1 MTLQVTVLAG
11 GLSYERDVSLRS
23 GRRVADALHRAGIDV
38 RLRDADAGLLGD
50 LADTSP
56 DAVYIALHG
65 AVGEDGALRGVLD
78 AARVP
83 YVGPSAAASRLAWD
97 KPVAKTVLRSVGLD
111 TPDWLTL
118 PHDTFRELGAA
129 AVLERLVKHLG
140 LPLMVKP
147 ANGGSG
153 LGATPVFDA
162 ADLPAAMMSCFAYG
176 GTALVERF
184 IAGVDVAVTVL
195 DTDSGPRALPPVE
208 IEPVDGVYDYTA
220 RYTAGTTR
228 WHAPARLNDAVR
240 ARVEETALR
249 AHAALGLR
257 DLSRVD
263 TIVSPTGAVHVL
275 EVNVSP
281 GMTETSLVPLA
292 VSAAELDLG
301 AVCRSLVEQAAARG

>member
-1 MTLQVTVLAG
+1 
-11 GLSYERDVSLRS
+11 LSYERDVSLRS
-23 GRRVADALHRAGIDV
+23 GRRVADALHRAGIDAT
-38 RLRDADAGLLGD
+38 LRDADAGLLGD
-50 LADTSP
+50 LADSAP

-65 AVGEDGALRGVLD
+65 AAGEDGALRGVLD
-78 AARVP
+78 AAGVP
-83 YVGPSAAASRLAWD
+83 YVGASASASRLAWD
-97 KPVAKTVLRSVGLD
+97 KPVAKTVLRSIGVD

-118 PHDTFRELGAA
+118 PHDTFRELGAG

-184 IAGVDVAVTVL
+184 ISGVDVAVTVL

-228 WHAPARLNDAVR
+228 WHAPARLDETVR

-249 AHAALGLR
+249 AHTALGLR

-263 TIVSPTGAVHVL
+263 TIVSPAGAVHVL

-292 VSAAELDLG
+292 VAAADLDLG
-301 AVCRSLVEQAAARG
+301 HVCRALVERAAARA

>member
-23 GRRVADALHRAGIDV
+23 GRRVADALHRVGVDAT
-38 RLRDADAGLLGD
+38 LRDADAGLLSTLSD
-50 LADTSP
+50 LTP

-65 AVGEDGALRGVLD
+65 AAGEDGALRGVLD
-78 AARVP
+78 AAGVP
-83 YVGPSAAASRLAWD
+83 YVGASASASRLAWD
-97 KPVAKTVLRSVGLD
+97 KPVAKTVLRGAGVT

-118 PHDTFRELGAA
+118 PHDTFRELGAG
-129 AVLERLVKHLG
+129 AVLARVVKHLG

-176 GTALVERF
+176 GTALVERY

-195 DTDSGPRALPPVE
+195 EDADGLRALPPVE

-228 WHAPARLNDAVR
+228 WHAPARLTDAVR
-240 ARVEETALR
+240 DRVLSTALR
-249 AHAALGLR
+249 AHASLGLR

-263 TIVSPTGAVHVL
+263 TIVTPSGDVHVL

-292 VSAAELDLG
+292 VTAAGLELG
-301 AVCRSLVEQAAARG
+301 AVCRSLVEQAATRG